1 MKERGFEI
9 DTTVSVSN
17 NQNDG
22 IAVNLEAEDGRR
34 RNDLFLSR
42 FYF

>member
-1 MKERGFEI
+1 MRERGLEI
-9 DTTVSVSN
+9 DTTVSVRN

-22 IAVNLEAEDGRR
+22 ITVNLEAEDGRR
-34 RNDLFLSR
+34 RNYSFLSR